1 LASEGGE
8 EVAPETVE
16 KVINSVWIKAGFAGI
31 AILVSIGWAWTE
43 RIDCQEARA
52 QICTAQKEHKA
63 ELKICRDDTK
73 AIAREAIAAI
83 NELKSTLV
91 EIKIYL
97 KDRRYGNF
105 PTSTPTR

>member
-1 LASEGGE
+1 M
-8 EVAPETVE
+8 APETVE
-16 KVINSVWIKAGFAGI
+16 KVINSVWVKAGFAGI

-52 QICTAQKEHKA
+52 QICAVQKDHKA

-73 AIAREAIAAI
+73 AIAREAIKAI

-97 KDRRYGNF
+97 RENRYDGI
-105 PTSTPTR
+105 SSATPTR

>member
-1 LASEGGE
+1 M
-8 EVAPETVE
+8 APETVE
-16 KVINSVWIKAGFAGI
+16 KVVNSVWIKAGFAGI

-97 KDRRYGNF
+97 RESRYDGI
-105 PTSTPTR
+105 SSATPTR